1 MKLFLLSK
9 NKSFVEKLLNRTV
22 NIFVL
27 MLTFEFL
34 TRKSVSFTLDNM
46 EIFDTVT
53 PYCCTNYSALQ
64 NTENSTL
71 IIASYTRIILS
82 KHVVLHIHDQ
92 GKNSHNSSFLHRKDC
107 VALLRLE
114 QCTIHHTVPKTHHEV
129 LPSVCCCITT
139 PQEQDKVLFKTIT
152 I

>member
-1 MKLFLLSK
+1 MKFFSLSK

-53 PYCCTNYSALQ
+53 SYFTNYSALQ
-64 NTENSTL
+64 NTENSIL
-71 IIASYTRIILS
+71 ITASYTQIIPS
-82 KHVVLHIHDQ
+82 KRVVLHTHEQ
-92 GKNSHNSSFLHRKDC
+92 GNNSAFLHRRDY
-107 VALLRLE
+107 VALLWLQ
-114 QCTIHHTVPKTHHEV
+114 QCIIHQTVPKTHHQV

-139 PQEQDKVLFKTIT
+139 PEEQDKVLFKTIT